1 MSRACV
7 ICVDS
12 TLDAVRCLSCT
23 LLVVISTS
31 AAECTVDTTGRAVS
45 TSFTHATGR
54 FGVFYAGLVLSRRT
68 FRTDVDGQILS
79 LCACH

>member
-7 ICVDS
+7 VCVDS
-12 TLDAVRCLSCT
+12 TFDAVRCLSCT
-23 LLVVISTS
+23 VLVVISTS
-31 AAECTVDTTGRAVS
+31 AAEYAVETTGVAVS
-45 TSFTHATGR
+45 TSFTRATGR

-68 FRTDVDGQILS
+68 FRTDVDVQILS